1 MKTKLNILILAFILS
16 VLFYNSNSHAQ
27 VTASKYD
34 VYPQDFTETAPLE
47 FDHISD
53 KKLDTTG
60 GISTCI
66 KTSSWQFGVPVPNGI
81 CTYSLLNVPPEM
93 TPNKDQLADFRGADV
108 LNPCAALGSKYVNRY
123 WKHGYG
129 AYGKEGDE
137 GFCKKLQDMAYLTPE
152 YLNQEKSTFYA
163 LLNSIV
169 PDAMA
174 QSLNSSVPSMSGTC
188 YDKFIDLK
196 RNPARLNSKR
206 AEEIDTCMA
215 FCELSPPTVKAQ
227 NFCGVKKCLA
237 DYNSNNKPTDWCCSL
252 SDKMQGKFGV
262 NNPLYN
268 IRQRCGVGLTL
279 PVCLQKFSA
288 IGDVPQDCCKY
299 SKEIA
304 KYHKRAGV
312 ELTRMCGAYNSA
324 KYCMGS
330 FNKDAKNLDD
340 SCCVLSYSYSGQIQH
355 SPIIGDL
362 PAGKFLDVKKA
373 VKKQCAGFKI
383 TADENVKKCVIN
395 LKKTRK
401 LSAECCI
408 AYHTGK
414 LNPSTIGANFD
425 RVERYCYPEKYR
437 K

>member
-1 MKTKLNILILAFILS
+1 MKTKLNIIKIAFV
-16 VLFYNSNSHAQ
+16 VLLFFSSTESYAQ
-27 VTASKYD
+27 ARTSQYD
-34 VYPQDFTETAPLE
+34 VYPLDLTSTATKE
-47 FDHISD
+47 FDHISS

-60 GISTCI
+60 GIYTCL
-66 KTSSWQFGVPVPNGI
+66 KTNRWDYGVPILNGI
-81 CTYSLLNVPPEM
+81 CTYNLLSIPPEI
-93 TPNKDQLADFRGADV
+93 TPSNEQLNDFRGADV

-129 AYGKEGDE
+129 AYGEEGDV
-137 GFCKKLQDMAYLTPE
+137 GFCKKLKDMAFLTPE
-152 YLNQEKSTFYA
+152 YLNQEKSTFFA

-174 QSLNSSVPSMSGTC
+174 QSLNSSVPKMSGTC
-188 YDKFIDLK
+188 YDKFLDLK
-196 RNPARLNSKR
+196 RSPARLNAKK

-227 NFCGVKKCLA
+227 NFCGINKCLA

-252 SDKMQGKFGV
+252 SEKMQGKFGI

-288 IGDVPQDCCKY
+288 TGDVSQNCCKY

-324 KYCMGS
+324 KYCMAS
-330 FNKDAKNLDD
+330 FNKDAKKLDD
-340 SCCVLSYSYSGQIQH
+340 SCCVLNYSYSGKIKH
-355 SPIIGDL
+355 SPLIGDL

-373 VKKQCAGFKI
+373 VKNQCAGFKI
-383 TADENVKKCVIN
+383 TEDENVKKCVLN
-395 LKKTRK
+395 LKRTRK

-408 AYHTGK
+408 AYHTGR
-414 LNPSTIGANFD
+414 LNPSTIGANFT
-425 RVERYCYPEKYR
+425 RIEKYCYPEKYR